1 MIPELPLWLQD
12 LSGIAALVSAVA
24 ALVAA
29 VRATGAARD
38 AGKTAAQVSPNG
50 GSTMRDSIGR
60 TEADVA
66 VIRASLEA
74 LTDAHRS
81 QGHQIGEIKRDLTQ
95 AVDRHEDDIRRLDRA
110 VERRSGRPGD
120 PCP

>member
-1 MIPELPLWLQD
+1 MVPDLPLWLQD

-50 GSTMRDSIGR
+50 GSTMRDSVSR

-66 VIRASLEA
+66 VIRTQVESLG
-74 LTDAHRS
+74 DAHRS
-81 QGHQIGEIKRDLTQ
+81 HGHQLGEIKRDLDAKTRRHDQDVQ
-95 AVDRHEDDIRRLDRA
+95 ALREEIRSRRPDDA
-110 VERRSGRPGD
+110 
-120 PCP
+120 CP